1 MKKQYSIDR
10 TCSEEELTCFD
21 RLFNS
26 IPIDPYLKARFRYK
40 SISRV
45 NVNGVDVNRNSYEPL
60 LILHGKKYTAVK
72 ELDVRHYPEIPLNYH
87 NELLNEI
94 INKFMGICGISKE
107 KEVLVQAHRIT
118 SSGSQESFPVVEG
131 PHQDGMEYVGI
142 MCISRHNIEGGISQ
156 VLTDRE
162 NVVFEHILEPG
173 EMLTIDDSEYFHYT
187 TPTKCKNDNEF
198 GYRDIL
204 IFSTPSARPSE
215 HV

>member
-1 MKKQYSIDR
+1 MKKLYSIDR
-10 TCSEEELTCFD
+10 ACLEEELTFFD
-21 RLFNS
+21 GLFNS
-26 IPIDPYLKARFRYK
+26 IPIDPYLKTGFRYK

-45 NVNGVDVNRNSYEPL
+45 SVNGVDLNRNSYEPL
-60 LILHGKKYTAVK
+60 LILHGKKYTAAK

-87 NELLNEI
+87 NELLKKV
-94 INKFMGICGISKE
+94 INKFMRICGISKE

-118 SSGSQESFPVVEG
+118 SRGSQESFPVVEG

-142 MCISRHNIEGGISQ
+142 LCISRQNIEGGISQ

-173 EMLTIDDSEYFHYT
+173 EILTINDSEYFHYT
-187 TPTKCKNDNEF
+187 TPTKCKIENEL

-215 HV
+215 YV